1 VSLGARLLNR
11 HPDDATLVRHL
22 DGEDSR
28 DEQAPLATHLAA
40 CADCARRRRI
50 MAERS
55 RQLADLL
62 GRTDVAPRAFPLRTH
77 QIDRQI
83 DRRVT
88 RSGLSRWIAAAAATL
103 LVLGAVALSASP
115 VRAWILERW
124 ADVRRLLGVPEPT
137 ASTPAPRGA
146 ARDTAS
152 TVWFTPTAD
161 VLTIRVT
168 TRQAAGSLLLEAIA
182 GETASAVVRGASED
196 DELIVLPDELR
207 ITNTAASRATYRVA
221 LPAQLKRVVVIIGAE
236 PPVSVAP
243 VPGGPRTL
251 DLSVPGPIRSNGGQT
266 K

>member
-1 VSLGARLLNR
+1 MSLGARLLNR

-40 CADCARRRRI
+40 CADCARRRRVI
-50 MAERS
+50 AERS
-55 RQLADLL
+55 RWLGDLL
-62 GRTDVAPRAFPLRTH
+62 GRTDPAPRTFTLRL
-77 QIDRQI
+77 
-83 DRRVT
+83 DRRVE
-88 RSGLSRWIAAAAATL
+88 RPGPPQWIAAAAAAL
-103 LVLGAVALSASP
+103 LVLGAVALSVSP

-124 ADVRRLLGVPEPT
+124 ADARRLLGVPERT
-137 ASTPAPRGA
+137 ASTRAPSGG

-168 TRQAAGSLLLEAIA
+168 TRQADGSLLLEAIA
-182 GETASAVVRGASED
+182 GRTASAVVRGAGEG

-207 ITNTAASRATYRVA
+207 ITNTAASRAMYRVA
-221 LPAQLKRVVVIIGAE
+221 LPAQLKRVVVFIGAE

-243 VPGGPRTL
+243 ILGERRIL
-251 DLSVPGPIRSNGGQT
+251 DLSVPGPIPSSGGP
-266 K
+266 KR